1 MASLHLVRS
10 SEAVTVSI
18 HNPEPVTPMRTVEHQ
33 QLMATVEH
41 EQLMDQQYR
50 AYMDGELTLEE
61 LEDYYR

>member
-18 HNPEPVTPMRTVEHQ
+18 TNPEPIIPMRTVEHQ
-33 QLMATVEH
+33 QLL
-41 EQLMDQQYR
+41 EQLGD
-50 AYMDGELTLEE
+50 EVTLEE